1 MKNLEE
7 FLKAYR
13 LNLENFDLEI
23 FLDDLLDIPNQVM
36 IIERNFDKL
45 TDEQKE
51 QFFKL
56 NKKLADLIEHAQPKN
71 ELQEKALQLLRS
83 ISKQQE
89 KEGHIAA

>member
-23 FLDDLLDIPNQVM
+23 FLDDLLDIPNQVI

-45 TDEQKE
+45 TEEQKE
-51 QFFKL
+51 HFFKL
-56 NKKLADLIEHAQPKN
+56 NKKLVDLIEHTQPKN

-83 ISKQQE
+83 VSKQQE
-89 KEGHIAA
+89 KEGYIAA